1 MKKIL
6 AVFAVLV
13 GLSAGDC
20 ARAQSEISVD
30 VSVDAISGYIW
41 RGGILGSDEALVL
54 QPSLTLGFGESG
66 VAFNVWGSA
75 FGMDR
80 SAPESTDQVD
90 ELDFTLSYDTSLGE
104 DGKVGLSLGFI
115 EYTFPS
121 LDAGTKHSEEAYG
134 SLSFDNTIAPSITVY
149 YDFGLID
156 DYYVTAGIGPEF
168 PLGDADNAPVLGLS
182 ASVGFSGGGYDFS
195 GGDSAGFNDVSV
207 GASVGFTAGEISI
220 SPYIGATFTDEK
232 VGNTD
237 DRAFWGGISIGF
249 SK

>member
-1 MKKIL
+1 M
-6 AVFAVLV
+6 
-13 GLSAGDC
+13 
-20 ARAQSEISVD
+20 
-30 VSVDAISGYIW
+30 
-41 RGGILGSDEALVL
+41 

-134 SLSFDNTIAPSITVY
+134 SLSFDNTIAVSKRLQAATSVSSVTMLSFSRPNARS
-149 YDFGLID
+149 LICRTRSREIWNLRPTFSSD
-156 DYYVTAGIGPEF
+156 SG
-168 PLGDADNAPVLGLS
+168 S
-182 ASVGFSGGGYDFS
+182 SV
-195 GGDSAGFNDVSV
+195 
-207 GASVGFTAGEISI
+207 
-220 SPYIGATFTDEK
+220 P
-232 VGNTD
+232 
-237 DRAFWGGISIGF
+237 RP
-249 SK
+249 